1 MSFRHVSRILPTL
14 LLALPFAWA
23 ALSPSPARAEEP
35 IRLRYANFP
44 AASTFPCVQMEK
56 WADEVE
62 ARTGGKVAIETFPGG
77 TLLDA
82 RSILRGVA
90 RGQADIGC
98 VSMSYHPGSF
108 PFFDVFGLPLGFSN
122 ARDAGEAAFAM
133 YLKHQPRELAPY
145 KVLLMFACAPS
156 QIMSTQPVS
165 TLDDLKGLPLR
176 ASGSLSDVIETL
188 GGQASSMPM
197 SETPEALQKGMVKGV
212 FSSWDT
218 LKDLNYAE
226 SCRYG
231 LEIDSSVYP
240 FVVVMNKKAWE
251 RLPDDVKAVF
261 DGYAMEHCRFTGDY
275 VDDWGRQ
282 ALKWAE
288 ETYNFK
294 LAKLSGE
301 EKARAAEQ
309 CAPLLEAWK
318 KKVSAELGM
327 DGDAVLGEIFALR
340 DELKAARSTK

>member
-1 MSFRHVSRILPTL
+1 MFFFRLSRLLPL
-14 LLALPFAWA
+14 VLALPFMCA
-23 ALSPSPARAEEP
+23 ALSSSPARAEDP

-44 AASTFPCVQMEK
+44 AAATFPCVQMEK

-62 ARTGGKVAIETFPGG
+62 NRTGGKVAIETFPGG

-98 VSMSYHPGSF
+98 VSLSYHPGSF
-108 PFFDVFGLPLGFSN
+108 PFFDVFGLPLGFSS
-122 ARDAGEAAFAM
+122 ARDAGEAAFIM

-156 QIMSTQPVS
+156 QIMSTQAVAS
-165 TLDDLKGLPLR
+165 LEDLKSLPLR
-176 ASGSLSDVIETL
+176 ASGSLSDVIEAL
-188 GGQASSMPM
+188 GGQALSMPM

-226 SCRYG
+226 NCRYG

-240 FVVVMNKKAWE
+240 FVVVMNKKAWD

-288 ETYNFK
+288 ETYDFR
-294 LAKLSGE
+294 LVKLSDA

-309 CAPLLEAWK
+309 CAPLLDAWK
-318 KKVSAELGM
+318 KKVAAELGM
-327 DGDAVLGEIFALR
+327 DGDAVLNEIFALR
-340 DELKAARSTK
+340 DQLKAARSEH